1 MSKTVLTS
9 VNNCITIIA
18 LDNISNIMEVYNLGW

>member
-1 MSKTVLTS
+1 MSKMVLTS
-9 VNNCITIIA
+9 VNICITIIA